1 MSNIKYLIK
10 IGEKAKIASTQLSQL
25 DNKEK
30 NKVLSDFL
38 KCIKSN
44 RSKILKAN
52 KVNENLQY
60 NGIDEWDSI
69 AHMTLMAAI
78 AEEYKNSRV
87 LVS

>member
-25 DNKEK
+25 DNKE

-44 RSKILKAN
+44 KSKILKAN
-52 KVNENLQY
+52 KVD
-60 NGIDEWDSI
+60 IDKSKKI
-69 AHMTLMAAI
+69 KSKKI
-78 AEEYKNSRV
+78 
-87 LVS
+87 